1 MRIYVAGSYSADNV
15 IDVLSNIRRGIA
27 YCARLIK
34 EGHSPFCPW
43 LDYQFSFFQ
52 DLSVEDYYRYSM
64 AWLEVSEMV
73 HVLPGSEN
81 SKGTQREIEFAEDEL
96 CLPIF
101 YLREE
106 DL

>member
-15 IDVLSNIRRGIA
+15 INVLSNIRRGIA
-27 YCARLIK
+27 YCAKLIK

-73 HVLPGSEN
+73 HVLPNSGQ
-81 SKGTQREIEFAEDEL
+81 SKGTIKEVDRALQLHI
-96 CLPIF
+96 PIRF
-101 YLREE
+101 LTEE

>member
-15 IDVLSNIRRGIA
+15 ISVLSNIRRGIA
-27 YCARLIK
+27 YCAKLIK
-34 EGHSPFCPW
+34 EGHAPWCPW

-73 HVLPGSEN
+73 HVLPNSGQ
-81 SKGTQREIEFAEDEL
+81 SKGTIKEVDRALQLHI
-96 CLPIF
+96 PIRF
-101 YLREE
+101 LTEE